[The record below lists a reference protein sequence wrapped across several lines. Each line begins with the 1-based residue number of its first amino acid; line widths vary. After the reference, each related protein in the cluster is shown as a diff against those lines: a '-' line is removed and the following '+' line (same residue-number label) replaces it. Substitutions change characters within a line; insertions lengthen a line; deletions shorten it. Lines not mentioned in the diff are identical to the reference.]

1 MTVATTPFDPAD
13 YLDSPAA
20 IAAYLADA
28 FEEGDPAGIADAL
41 GVIARAGNLSEV
53 ARQAGLHRQTLYKA
67 FTADGNPELG
77 TVMRALKALGVR
89 LTTVPITVTS

>member
-1 MTVATTPFDPAD
+1 MTVDTTAFDPAD

-41 GVIARAGNLSEV
+41 GVVARAGNLSDT

-67 FTADGNPELG
+67 FAASGNPELS
-77 TVMRALKALGVR
+77 TVIKALRVLGVR
-89 LTTVPITVTS
+89 LTTVPISTAA